1 MVSLTE
7 QQIITIHDNLIDIDG
22 GELGVRDYGLLA
34 SAVNSAFASY
44 GNEEFYPNTI
54 EKICRI
60 SYGIIKNHAFIDGNK
75 RTGLK
80 ILCMLLEL
88 NNLIKLPNTLAL
100 EHAVLLVAGGELDF
114 EDYLL
119 FVKQQQS
126 LTLLWVNK
134 SVTFCTKHLS
144 WCILFAKNEVVYV

>member
-7 QQIITIHDNLIDIDG
+7 QQIITIHDNLIAIDG
-22 GELGVRDYGLLA
+22 GEPGLRDYSLLA
-34 SAVNSAFASY
+34 SAINSAFASY
-44 GNEEFYPNTI
+44 GEEEFYPTI
-54 EKICRI
+54 LEKVCRI

-80 ILCMLLEL
+80 VLCILLEI
-88 NNLIKLPNTLAL
+88 NDMIELPNTLAL
-100 EHAVLLVAGGELDF
+100 EHVVLLIANSELDF

-126 LTLLWVNK
+126 LTF
-134 SVTFCTKHLS
+134 S
-144 WCILFAKNEVVYV
+144 